1 MGRWWCAAGGLGRRV
16 LSSSSSAAAVA
27 SHARPLPPPVIPK
40 SASFNAPF
48 SMPCRRHHSLHAP
61 LPRGL
66 FHPAIASAFRPPVS
80 SRPVSFCSNAYCFD
94 ADFFSPWMASR
105 AVGASAAGAALR
117 QEGEVARAA
126 HTHQVQSQ
134 EIQDEGPLVIAQS
147 SFLCPS
153 HLLARAPRAAD
164 FFAPFA
170 RSMKFRFRTMN
181 DGQIRRWRAGKRH
194 NAHLKVH

>member
-1 MGRWWCAAGGLGRRV
+1 
-16 LSSSSSAAAVA
+16 
-27 SHARPLPPPVIPK
+27 
-40 SASFNAPF
+40 
-48 SMPCRRHHSLHAP
+48 
-61 LPRGL
+61 
-66 FHPAIASAFRPPVS
+66 
-80 SRPVSFCSNAYCFD
+80 
-94 ADFFSPWMASR
+94 MASR

-126 HTHQVQSQ
+126 HAHQVQSQ

-147 SFLCPS
+147 FFFTVPFSPS
-153 HLLARAPRAAD
+153 RAGTPEQLI
-164 FFAPFA
+164 FAPFA